1 MTATQRGTA
10 LAAGVLLLA
19 GTFLTYPWWS
29 QRQSSEL
36 SVYLP
41 KEAGSVIS
49 VDIAQLR
56 RIGLLGGKEFPW
68 EAEYRNFMAATS
80 FDFERD
86 LDRVLLHL
94 GDDKNVYLASGR
106 FHWPKLR
113 QYVLDNSGK
122 CVDRA
127 CSIASSQAGK
137 YVSYFPLGEDAIAV
151 ALAKDEYAAAQVTAS
166 RERSLGACA
175 ASLELRGEEV
185 RKWLPFLGEVSKAK
199 ACVGSDALMTLVVA
213 LANGDSA
220 AKAEDGFRTLAA
232 KLNAKSMVRKDAE
245 FHLAWELKGE
255 SLAALFGGAE

>member
-1 MTATQRGTA
+1 VTASQRGTA
-10 LAAGVLLLA
+10 LAAGLLLSA
-19 GTFLTYPWWS
+19 IAFLSYPWWS
-29 QRQSSEL
+29 QRQTADI

-49 VDIAQLR
+49 IDVAQLR
-56 RIGLLGGKEFPW
+56 RIGLIGGKSLPW
-68 EAEYRNFMAATS
+68 ESEYRSFIAATS

-113 QYVLDNSGK
+113 QYVLDNGGK

-137 YVSYFPLGEDAIAV
+137 YVSYFPLSEDAIVA
-151 ALAKDEYAAAQVTAS
+151 ALAKDEYAAAQVT
-166 RERSLGACA
+166 GQA
-175 ASLELRGEEV
+175 AARAEKCVAELDVRGEDMK
-185 RKWLPFLGEVSKAK
+185 RWLPMLGEVANAK
-199 ACVGSDALMTLVVA
+199 ACVGKDALMTLVVA
-213 LANGDSA
+213 LASADAA
-220 AKAEDGFRTLAA
+220 AKSEEGFRTLAKKLDA
-232 KLNAKSMVRKDAE
+232 KAVERRGAE

-255 SLAALFGGAE
+255 SLASLFGGSD

>member
-1 MTATQRGTA
+1 M
-10 LAAGVLLLA
+10 LLLA
-19 GTFLTYPWWS
+19 GAFLSYPWWS
-29 QRQSSEL
+29 QKKSAEL

-41 KEAGSVIS
+41 KEAGSIIS

-56 RIGLLGGKEFPW
+56 SIGLLGGKEFPW
-68 EAEYRNFMAATS
+68 EAEYRKFMAATS

-86 LDRVLLHL
+86 LDQVLLHL

-113 QYVLDNSGK
+113 QYVLDQGGK

-127 CSIASSQAGK
+127 CSMASSQAGK
-137 YVSYFPLGEDAIAV
+137 YVSYFPLDERTIAV
-151 ALAKDEYAAAQVTAS
+151 ALAKDEYAAAQVRAQGS
-166 RERSLGACA
+166 KRLESCA

-185 RKWLPFLGEVSKAK
+185 RKWLPLLGEVASAR
-199 ACVGSDALMTLVVA
+199 ACVGRDALMTLLVA
-213 LANGDSA
+213 LGNSDAA
-220 AKAEDGFRTLAA
+220 AKADAGFRTLAA

-245 FHLAWELKGE
+245 FRLEWELKGE

>member
-1 MTATQRGTA
+1 VTATQRGTA

-19 GTFLTYPWWS
+19 GAFLTYPWWS
-29 QRQSSEL
+29 QRQASEL

-49 VDIAQLR
+49 IDVAQLR
-56 RIGLLGGKEFPW
+56 RIGLLGGKDLPW
-68 EAEYRNFMAATS
+68 EAEYRSFITATS

-86 LDRVLLHL
+86 LDQVLLHL

-113 QYVLDNSGK
+113 QYVLDNGGK

-127 CSIASSQAGK
+127 CSIASSQQGK
-137 YVSYFPLGEDAIAV
+137 YLSYFPLGEGAIAV
-151 ALAKDEYAAAQVTAS
+151 ALAKDEYAAAQVTP
-166 RERSLGACA
+166 RGAKKPESCA

-185 RKWLPFLGEVSKAK
+185 RRWLPFLGEVANAK
-199 ACVGSDALMTLVVA
+199 ACVGNDALMTLVVA
-213 LANGDSA
+213 LANADSA
-220 AKAEDGFRTLAA
+220 TKADAGFRTLAA
-232 KLNAKSMVRKDAE
+232 KLNAKTLVRKDAE
-245 FHLAWELKGE
+245 FHLEWELKGE